1 MGFFKSLFGKKTKK
15 EEGPVS
21 AKQIELVQ
29 STFAMVAPIADKA
42 AEIFYAK
49 LFELDPSLKSMFTSD
64 MAEQGKKLMS
74 MLAAAVN
81 GLNNLE
87 ALVPVVQDLGKRHV
101 GYNVEDSH
109 YDTVAAALL
118 YTLET
123 GLGDNWNEEVKE
135 AWTTVYVVLATTM
148 KDAAATVETVEE

>member
-1 MGFFKSLFGKKTKK
+1 MGFLKSLFGKKTKK

-21 AKQIELVQ
+21 ARQIELVQ

-49 LFELDPSLKSMFTSD
+49 LFELDPSLKSLFTSD

-81 GLNNLE
+81 GLNDLG

-148 KDAAATVETVEE
+148 KDAAATVETVE